1 MMAGTADRSAKSCG
15 TPIAVNALS
24 GIISSLF
31 MILAFYLTS
40 GSTAKYFSAALA
52 LAISTTTIAYLAI
65 FPALYLLRKK
75 LPDVHRPYR
84 VPGGDKGA
92 LIISVLCFGW
102 SALATLALL
111 WPGLGQSNPDS
122 QLPTGFA
129 GERLQFE
136 LSQFI
141 PLAIFIG
148 LGVLFYVLGAPT
160 RKAAVDLPLG
170 AAIEPAA
177 GD

>member
-1 MMAGTADRSAKSCG
+1 M
-15 TPIAVNALS
+15 S
-24 GIISSLF
+24 GAISSIF

-40 GSTAKYFSAALA
+40 GSSAKYFSAALS

-65 FPALYLLRKK
+65 FPALYMLRKK
-75 LPDVHRPYR
+75 LPDVPRPYR
-84 VPGGDKGA
+84 VPGGDTGA

-122 QLPTGFA
+122 QLPSGFE
-129 GERLQFE
+129 GQRLQFE
-136 LSQFI
+136 LSQLI
-141 PLAIFIG
+141 PLAFFIG
-148 LGVLFYVLGAPT
+148 LGILFYYLGTPT
-160 RKAAVDLPLG
+160 RRQQVDVALTPL
-170 AAIEPAA
+170 APPEPAA